1 MSGLKLLS
9 TPLKSANFRILAL
22 ANGAVRHSSDW
33 IPKEKETHTGQVR
46 KLYNHRVH
54 YMQTKIYFFRNGVMM
69 ITD

>member
-9 TPLKSANFRILAL
+9 NPLKSANYRILAL

-46 KLYNHRVH
+46 KLYNPRMCNFQSKT
-54 YMQTKIYFFRNGVMM
+54 YSFRNGVMM
-69 ITD
+69 IID